1 MTLFWILCAALVV
14 GVLLA
19 LLRPLLRP
27 PAQAVDDTAAS
38 NQRLLREQR
47 AELDA
52 ELAAGT
58 LAADQHAAGLAELER
73 RVLVETGQAGAALQS
88 HPGRASAL
96 ALAVL
101 VPALAVL
108 GYAQLGNRAA
118 LDPLLATPPA
128 QASAADVETLVQ
140 RLADRMKANPEDPEG
155 WLLLGRAYAG
165 LQRFEL
171 SRDAYA
177 QALQRKAPDAQLLAD
192 YADVLAMTQ
201 GSKLAGEPEK
211 LVLQALAL
219 EPDHLK
225 ALALAG
231 SAAME
236 RGDFR
241 TAVKHW
247 TRAKTVAPAGSP
259 FASGLDPSI
268 AEARA
273 AAGMPTEAPA
283 LPAPGTSAA
292 PAAPAAPQAAASKA
306 APLKVTV
313 KLAPSLAARVQAGD
327 TLFVFARAAEG
338 PRMPLAIV
346 RQAAGTTPVQVVLD
360 DASAMSPQMRLSGFP
375 QVVVG
380 ARISKTGNATPQP
393 GDLEGLGQAIASS
406 GETTV
411 TIDRIRE

>member
-27 PAQAVDDTAAS
+27 PVHAADDTAAS

-47 AELDA
+47 TELDA

-58 LAADQHAAGLAELER
+58 LAPDQHAAGLAELER
-73 RVLVETGQAGAALQS
+73 RVLVETRQTGATVQS
-88 HPGRASAL
+88 RPGRVSAL
-96 ALAVL
+96 ALAVA
-101 VPALAVL
+101 VPAMAVL
-108 GYAQLGNRAA
+108 VYAQLGNRAA

-128 QASAADVETLVQ
+128 QASAEDVEVLVQ
-140 RLADRMKANPEDPEG
+140 RLADRMKANPEDPAG
-155 WLLLGRAYAG
+155 WMLLGRAYAG
-165 LQRFEL
+165 LQRFDL

-177 QALQRKAPDAQLLAD
+177 QAIQRKAPDAQLLAD

-201 GSKLAGEPEK
+201 GGKLAGEPEK

-236 RGDFR
+236 RGDFK
-241 TAVKHW
+241 TAVRHW
-247 TRAKTVAPAGSP
+247 TRAKTVAPEGSP

-273 AAGMPTEAPA
+273 AAGMPPAQAAAAQPSPQAP
-283 LPAPGTSAA
+283 P
-292 PAAPAAPQAAASKA
+292 APQAAASAA
-306 APLKVTV
+306 APLRVTV
-313 KLAPSLAARVQAGD
+313 TLAPALAARVKAGD

-346 RQAAGTTPVQVVLD
+346 RQAAGTAPVQVVLD
-360 DASAMSPQMRLSGFP
+360 DASAMSPQMKLSGFP

-380 ARISKTGNATPQP
+380 ARISKSGNATPQP
-393 GDLEGLGQAIASS
+393 GDLEGLGQPIASS
-406 GETTV
+406 GTTSV
-411 TIDRIRE
+411 TIDRVRE